1 MDNQFIFKYFRNF
14 IISLFIL
21 FSGSFFR
28 FGDSCFLSNNHF
40 LFFIIVFLVLS
51 FLFNLYSHY
60 FNQFVYLIFSM
71 GLFIF
76 LLLIISYVRA
86 HWHTYFGV
94 CFVGVYSL
102 FGMGAPSTGGTGGMS
117 CTYMMPSGSDASNG
131 NGEWRGYLND
141 SPGGGDAVSDAENV
155 PAAENP
161 PGHPN
166 EAAAPAAPQL
176 PLDPPVQRADDQ
188 AYLRELLLDPEL
200 DQDYKRALV
209 LEERIA
215 LKIKDLYPEGQY
227 SLQDIRKEVDVAL
240 TDIMAQEPLPRDQE
254 LVRIWESIEQEGRYS
269 DIVAEV
275 EAGLGDPS

>member
-1 MDNQFIFKYFRNF
+1 MRQLAQFFRNF
-14 IISLFIL
+14 IISLLIF
-21 FSGSFFR
+21 FSECFFR
-28 FGDSCFLSNNHF
+28 SGDSFFLSNKNF
-40 LFFIIVFLVLS
+40 LFFILVFLLLS
-51 FLFNLYSHY
+51 FLFKLYSHY
-60 FNQFVYLIFSM
+60 FNQLFSFILNI
-71 GLFIF
+71 GLFIVAVMI
-76 LLLIISYVRA
+76 LSYVRA

-141 SPGGGDAVSDAENV
+141 SPEGGDAVSDAENV

-166 EAAAPAAPQL
+166 EAAPAAPQL
-176 PLDPPVQRADDQ
+176 TLDPPVQRADDQ
-188 AYLRELLLDPEL
+188 AYLRDLLLDPEL

-209 LEERIA
+209 LEERIT

-227 SLQDIRKEVDVAL
+227 PLQDIRKEVDVAL
-240 TDIMAQEPLPRDQE
+240 TDIMALEPLPRDQE
-254 LVRIWESIEQEGRYS
+254 LVRIWESIGREGRYS